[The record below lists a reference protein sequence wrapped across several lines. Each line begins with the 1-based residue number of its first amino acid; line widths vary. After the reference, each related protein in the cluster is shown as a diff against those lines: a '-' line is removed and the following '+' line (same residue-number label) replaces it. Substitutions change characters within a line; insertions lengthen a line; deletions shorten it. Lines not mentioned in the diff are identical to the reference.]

1 MTDTHATPADS
12 TITIFR
18 DLIAA
23 LPFAQL
29 DEIQLCDLGAIAAES
44 IDGLCHGLHYL
55 GDTLQN
61 ANEIPPESLNQLGA
75 CLNASAHL
83 IPALLAVCEQTE
95 HHIRTAYSMGDSP
108 LAAK

>member
-61 ANEIPPESLNQLGA
+61 ANEIPPESLSQLGA
-75 CLNASAHL
+75 SLNASAHL
-83 IPALLAVCEQTE
+83 IPALLEVCEQTE